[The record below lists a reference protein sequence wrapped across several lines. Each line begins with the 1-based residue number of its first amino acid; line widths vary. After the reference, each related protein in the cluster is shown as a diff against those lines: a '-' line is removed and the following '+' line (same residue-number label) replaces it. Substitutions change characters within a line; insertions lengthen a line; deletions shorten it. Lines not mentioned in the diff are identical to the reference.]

1 MRDRRNGVVAIVDY
15 GLGNLFSVQ
24 RACEHVGLLGEVTHS
39 KAVLLNAA
47 AVILP
52 GVGAFGVA
60 VDNLTRLDLVEVLKD
75 IAQSGIPLLGICL
88 GMQLLMRESEE
99 FGNHRGL
106 GIIDGDVVRIPEMMA
121 GQRRLKVP
129 QVGWNSIH
137 ASYET
142 SDVQHGMWHR
152 TLLDGIHQGAFMYFV
167 HSYYCRPV
175 DQAVDLARTRYG
187 QIDFCSAVRRLNIV
201 GCQFHP
207 ERSGPEGLQIYRNLA
222 ALVQKH
228 GSEECRAGKI

>member
-106 GIIDGDVVRIPEMMA
+106 GIIDGDVVRPWRM
-121 GQRRLKVP
+121 
-129 QVGWNSIH
+129 S
-137 ASYET
+137 
-142 SDVQHGMWHR
+142 R
-152 TLLDGIHQGAFMYFV
+152 TF
-167 HSYYCRPV
+167 
-175 DQAVDLARTRYG
+175 
-187 QIDFCSAVRRLNIV
+187 
-201 GCQFHP
+201 
-207 ERSGPEGLQIYRNLA
+207 
-222 ALVQKH
+222 ALVA
-228 GSEECRAGKI
+228 CRSVSSCKRISCR